1 MEICV
6 RCETPDTRNR
16 FECVSADGDRM
27 CGECIEED
35 NLLNGSDDGKARYA
49 EILTGWSE
57 EKADWS
63 ASQLMNI
70 ALVSSMGIRTSVLVS
85 FLS

>member
-57 EKADWS
+57 EKADAYFDRLERQS
-63 ASQLMNI
+63 ANEY
-70 ALVSSMGIRTSVLVS
+70 RTG
-85 FLS
+85 